1 MLLCKTLHITLAILI
16 TNVYACEK
24 EILVRKFSFFKTCVE
39 HFLIIYEKV
48 FSGTMTFEQL
58 L

>member
-1 MLLCKTLHITLAILI
+1 MCKTLHITLAILI